1 MVSGSTDT
9 VVCPACVYCVM
20 RLDLYFHWVCVCACV
35 SVCVCLCVR
44 VYVLCVGT
52 YVRELRVCG
61 EKLEDTPTSLSMSWE
76 QSI

>member
-1 MVSGSTDT
+1 MPC
-9 VVCPACVYCVM
+9 VCVLCNVLRFVFS
-20 RLDLYFHWVCVCACV
+20 LGVCVC
-35 SVCVCLCVR
+35 VCVCVCVR